1 MKTLLIAMWAM
12 LLLTGTAKGAEIT
25 LPDDLALAAPDAARL
40 LDEKEDGF
48 GLAKGIADLWRRS
61 VGEVKKELFSGVKS
75 VAAIMVGVILLGVTQ
90 SAVGNGNDMVS
101 RYTTTAGALWITAV
115 SAGSVDGLIGLG
127 RDTIGRVSGFS
138 KLLLPTLAAAT
149 AASGGITAAS
159 VRQTAAVFV
168 SDLLL
173 TVIDSLLLPMV
184 YLYIGVAAA
193 GAVLEG
199 DTMDGIG
206 KLLRRIIVWGLS
218 GLVTLYTTYLTI
230 SGAVAGAVDAHA
242 VRTAKAAV
250 SGVVPVVGRILADAA
265 ESVLAGAGI
274 LRGMLGAFGA
284 LAVVGI
290 CLTPFLRLL
299 LQYLLYQGAGL
310 VCTLAGPKKL
320 TTLLACLGEAFGL
333 VLAMTASSALMLIIS
348 PVSMMT
354 AVTT

>member
-1 MKTLLIAMWAM
+1 MKSLLLTLCTI
-12 LLLTGTAKGAEIT
+12 LLLTGAAHGAEVT
-25 LPDDLALAAPDAARL
+25 LPDDLASAAPEAAGL
-40 LDEKEDGF
+40 LDREAEGF
-48 GLAKGIADLWRRS
+48 GFAAGLSVLWKRSAEEMKRELLAGTKHI
-61 VGEVKKELFSGVKS
+61 
-75 VAAIMVGVILLGVTQ
+75 AAIMVGVILLGVTQ
-90 SAVGNGNDMVS
+90 SCVGSGDDMAGRCV
-101 RYTTTAGALWITAV
+101 TTAGALWITTV
-115 SAGSVDGLIGLG
+115 SAGSVDGLIGMG
-127 RDTIGRVSGFS
+127 RDAIGRVSSFS
-138 KLLLPTLAAAT
+138 KLLFPTLAAAT
-149 AASGGITAAS
+149 AASGGVTSAT

-173 TVIDSLLLPMV
+173 TAIDSLLLPLV

-193 GAVLEG
+193 GAVLDG

-218 GLVTLYTTYLTI
+218 GLVTLYTTYLTV
-230 SGAVAGAVDAHA
+230 SGAIAGAVDAA
-242 VRTAKAAV
+242 TLRAAKAAV
-250 SGVVPVVGRILADAA
+250 SGVVPVIGRILADAA

-299 LQYLLYQGAGL
+299 MQYLLYQGAGL

-320 TTLLACLGEAFGL
+320 TTLLMRLGEAFGL
-333 VLAMTASSALMLIIS
+333 VLAMTAASALMLIIS
-348 PVSMMT
+348 LVSMLT